1 MGDSLSESS
10 GNAEKE
16 ETSELDHPL
25 SSVAPVNLRFKI
37 VMAFVTLYLVW
48 GSTYLAIRVGV
59 HDLPPALFAGVR
71 FVISGLALGLYAHL
85 RGEALPRSLAAW
97 KVTVIMGIF
106 LLTGGN
112 GLVVWGEQW
121 VPSNQAALIVA
132 TTALWLAGLGTL
144 GSQGQSLTRV
154 TLLGLVGGFAGVAL
168 LMFPNS
174 EKFSFDHL
182 GGQIGIL
189 LAAFL
194 WSSGSIY
201 GKRHPSGTPPMMS
214 AALQMLT
221 GGVVLV
227 AIGVTTGEVTHW
239 QWSLEGVGALSYL
252 IVFGTLGFVAFTW
265 LLHTVTPSQLGTYA
279 YVNPAVAVVLG
290 WWLLGETLTSTQIL
304 GMTII
309 LVGVILVTASSSR
322 R

>member
-1 MGDSLSESS
+1 M
-10 GNAEKE
+10 
-16 ETSELDHPL
+16 T
-25 SSVAPVNLRFKI
+25 PVNLRFKI
-37 VMAFVTLYLVW
+37 VIAFLTLYLVW

-59 HDLPPALFAGVR
+59 HDLPPALFAGAR
-71 FVISGLALGLYAHL
+71 FVISGLALGLYALL
-85 RGEALPRSLAAW
+85 RGETMPRSLAAW

-106 LLTGGN
+106 LLAGGN

-144 GSQGQSLTRV
+144 GPQGQPLTRA
-154 TLLGLVGGFAGVAL
+154 TLLGLVAGFMGVTL

-182 GGQIGIL
+182 GGQLGIL

-201 GKRHPSGTPPMMS
+201 GKRRPSGIPPMMS
-214 AALQMLT
+214 AALQMLA

-227 AIGVTTGEVTHW
+227 AIGIAMGEVVDW
-239 QWSLEGVGALSYL
+239 RWSLEGAGALSYL

-265 LLHTVTPSQLGTYA
+265 LLHRVTPSQLGTYA
-279 YVNPAVAVVLG
+279 YVNPAVAVALG
-290 WWLLGETLTSTQIL
+290 WWLLSETLSGTQIL

-309 LVGVILVTASSSR
+309 LIGVILVTVASSR
-322 R
+322 D

>member
-1 MGDSLSESS
+1 MGDSLSEGS
-10 GNAEKE
+10 GTAEKE
-16 ETSELDHPL
+16 ETGEVAHL

-37 VMAFVTLYLVW
+37 VIAFLTLYLVW

-59 HDLPPALFAGVR
+59 HDMPPALFAAAR
-71 FVISGLALGLYAHL
+71 FVISGLALGLYAYL

-97 KVTVIMGIF
+97 KVTVIMGI
-106 LLTGGN
+106 LLLAGGN

-144 GSQGQSLTRV
+144 GPQGQPLTRI
-154 TLLGLVGGFAGVAL
+154 TLLGLVAGFAGVAL
-168 LMFPNS
+168 LMFPDGG
-174 EKFSFDHL
+174 KFSFDHL
-182 GGQIGIL
+182 GGQLGIL

-214 AALQMLT
+214 AALQMLA
-221 GGVVLV
+221 GGVVLTV
-227 AIGVTTGEVTHW
+227 IGLATGEVSHW
-239 QWSLEGVGALSYL
+239 QWSLEGVGSLSYL

-290 WWLLGETLTSTQIL
+290 WWLLGETLTRTQLL
-304 GMTII
+304 GMTVI
-309 LVGVILVTASSSR
+309 LIGVILVTASSSR

>member
-1 MGDSLSESS
+1 M
-10 GNAEKE
+10 
-16 ETSELDHPL
+16 P
-25 SSVAPVNLRFKI
+25 PVNLRFKI
-37 VMAFVTLYLVW
+37 VVAFITLYLVW

-59 HDLPPALFAGVR
+59 HDLPPALFAGAR
-71 FVISGLALGLYAHL
+71 FVISGLALGLYAWL
-85 RGEALPRSLAAW
+85 RGEALPQSLAAW

-106 LLTGGN
+106 LLVGGN

-132 TTALWLAGLGTL
+132 TTALWLAGFGTL
-144 GSQGQSLTRV
+144 GSQGQPLARV
-154 TLLGLVGGFAGVAL
+154 TLIGLIAGFAGVAL
-168 LMFPNS
+168 LMFPHG

-182 GGQIGIL
+182 GGQLGIL
-189 LAAFL
+189 LAALL

-201 GKRHPSGTPPMMS
+201 GKRHPSGITPLMS

-227 AIGVTTGEVTHW
+227 IIGLTAGETAHW
-239 QWSLEGVGALSYL
+239 QWTVNGAGALGYL
-252 IVFGTLGFVAFTW
+252 IVFGSLGFVAFTW

-279 YVNPAVAVVLG
+279 YVNPAVAVLLG
-290 WWLLGETLTSTQIL
+290 WWLLGETLTGAQML

-309 LVGVILVTASSSR
+309 LIGVILVTMASSR
-322 R
+322 ANR

>member
-1 MGDSLSESS
+1 MGDSLSEGS
-10 GNAEKE
+10 GTAEKE
-16 ETSELDHPL
+16 ETGEVAHL

-37 VMAFVTLYLVW
+37 VIAFLTLYLVW

-59 HDLPPALFAGVR
+59 HDMPPALFAAAR
-71 FVISGLALGLYAHL
+71 FVISGLALGLYAYL

-97 KVTVIMGIF
+97 KVTVIMGI
-106 LLTGGN
+106 LLLAGGN

-144 GSQGQSLTRV
+144 GPQGQPLTRI
-154 TLLGLVGGFAGVAL
+154 TLLGLVAGFAGVAL
-168 LMFPNS
+168 LMFPDGG
-174 EKFSFDHL
+174 KFSFDHL
-182 GGQIGIL
+182 GGQLGIL

-214 AALQMLT
+214 AALQMLA
-221 GGVVLV
+221 GGVVLTV
-227 AIGVTTGEVTHW
+227 IGLATGEVSHW
-239 QWSLEGVGALSYL
+239 QWSLEGVGPLSYL

-290 WWLLGETLTSTQIL
+290 WWLLGETLTRTQLL
-304 GMTII
+304 GMTVI
-309 LVGVILVTASSSR
+309 LIGVILVTASSSR

>member
-1 MGDSLSESS
+1 M
-10 GNAEKE
+10 
-16 ETSELDHPL
+16 
-25 SSVAPVNLRFKI
+25 APINLRFKI
-37 VMAFVTLYLVW
+37 VIAFLTLYLVW

-59 HDLPPALFAGVR
+59 HDLPPALFAAVR

-85 RGEALPRSLAAW
+85 RGEVLPRSFAAW
-97 KVTVIMGIF
+97 KVTVIMGI
-106 LLTGGN
+106 LLLAGGN

-144 GSQGQSLTRV
+144 GPQGQTLTRI
-154 TLLGLVGGFAGVAL
+154 TLLGLVAGFAGVAL
-168 LMFPNS
+168 LMFPGS

-182 GGQIGIL
+182 GGQLGIL

-214 AALQMLT
+214 AALQMLA
-221 GGVVLV
+221 GGVVLTV
-227 AIGVTTGEVTHW
+227 IGLATGEVAHW
-239 QWSLEGVGALSYL
+239 QWSLEGVGSLSYL

-290 WWLLGETLTSTQIL
+290 WWLLGETLTRTQLL
-304 GMTII
+304 GMTVI
-309 LVGVILVTASSSR
+309 LIGVILATASSSR

>member
-1 MGDSLSESS
+1 M
-10 GNAEKE
+10 
-16 ETSELDHPL
+16 
-25 SSVAPVNLRFKI
+25 APINLRFKI
-37 VMAFVTLYLVW
+37 VIAFLTLYLVW

-59 HDLPPALFAGVR
+59 HDLPPALFSAAR

-85 RGEALPRSLAAW
+85 RGEALPQSFAAW
-97 KVTVIMGIF
+97 KVTVIMGI
-106 LLTGGN
+106 LLLAGGN

-132 TTALWLAGLGTL
+132 TTALWLGGLGTL
-144 GSQGQSLTRV
+144 GPQGQPLTRI
-154 TLLGLVGGFAGVAL
+154 TLLGLMAGFAGVAL
-168 LMFPNS
+168 LMFPDG

-182 GGQIGIL
+182 GGQLGIL

-214 AALQMLT
+214 AALQMLA
-221 GGVVLV
+221 GGAVLTV
-227 AIGVTTGEVTHW
+227 IGLATGEVAHW
-239 QWSLEGVGALSYL
+239 QWTLKGVGALSYL

-290 WWLLGETLTSTQIL
+290 WWLLGETLTRTQIF

-309 LVGVILVTASSSR
+309 LIGVILVTASSTKR
-322 R
+322 

>member
-1 MGDSLSESS
+1 M
-10 GNAEKE
+10 
-16 ETSELDHPL
+16 P
-25 SSVAPVNLRFKI
+25 PINLRLKI
-37 VMAFVTLYLVW
+37 VIAFIILYLVW

-59 HDLPPALFAGVR
+59 HELPPALFAGVR
-71 FVISGLALGLYAHL
+71 FVISGLALGLYALL
-85 RGEALPRSLAAW
+85 RGEALPRSFAAW
-97 KVTVIMGIF
+97 KVTIVMGLF
-106 LLTGGN
+106 LLVGGN

-121 VPSNQAALIVA
+121 VASNQAALIIA
-132 TTALWLAGLGTL
+132 TTALWLAGLGML
-144 GSQGQSLTRV
+144 GPQGQPLTRV
-154 TLLGLVGGFAGVAL
+154 TLLGLVAGFAGVAL
-168 LMFPNS
+168 LMFPNG

-182 GGQIGIL
+182 GGQLGIL

-227 AIGVTTGEVTHW
+227 VIGLATGEVAHW
-239 QWSLEGVGALSYL
+239 QWTLKGVGALSYL

-290 WWLLGETLTSTQIL
+290 WWLLGETLTRAQIF

-309 LVGVILVTASSSR
+309 LIGVILVTASSTKR
-322 R
+322 

>member
-1 MGDSLSESS
+1 M
-10 GNAEKE
+10 
-16 ETSELDHPL
+16 
-25 SSVAPVNLRFKI
+25 APINLRFKI
-37 VMAFVTLYLVW
+37 VIAFLTLYLVW

-59 HDLPPALFAGVR
+59 HDMPPALFSAAR

-85 RGEALPRSLAAW
+85 RGEALPQSFAAW
-97 KVTVIMGIF
+97 KVTVIMGI
-106 LLTGGN
+106 LLLAGGN

-132 TTALWLAGLGTL
+132 TTALWLGGLGTL
-144 GSQGQSLTRV
+144 GPQGQPLTRI
-154 TLLGLVGGFAGVAL
+154 TLLGLMAGFAGVAL
-168 LMFPNS
+168 LMFPDG

-182 GGQIGIL
+182 GGQLGIL

-214 AALQMLT
+214 AALQMLA
-221 GGVVLV
+221 GGAVLTV
-227 AIGVTTGEVTHW
+227 IGLATGEVAHW
-239 QWSLEGVGALSYL
+239 QWTLKGTGALGYL
-252 IVFGTLGFVAFTW
+252 IAFGTLGFVAFTW

-290 WWLLGETLTSTQIL
+290 WWLLGETLTRTQLL
-304 GMTII
+304 GMTVI
-309 LVGVILVTASSSR
+309 LIGVILVTASSSR